1 MTLMMKHKQS
11 YFLGGSFALVLF
23 MMLGYLVKFY
33 PADLVRI
40 DADIQI
46 ALRADLPRHW
56 IAFFKIITNFGHEI
70 YIFIYVFALA
80 SLFYVWKKWKME
92 AFLLVGNLL
101 LIVVLS
107 TGFKYL
113 YNRTRPDIPYLI
125 AKPMGA
131 SFPSWHAAATM
142 VVALSLVVIVNQHL
156 TQTFAK
162 RCLQVLFIALAFATA
177 LSRIYLGVHYP
188 SDILGGWLLAF
199 TIVLFVYPFYA
210 EKRFKWRFQG
220 KQD

>member
-101 LIVVLS
+101 LMGVLS

-113 YNRTRPDIPYLI
+113 YNRPRPDIPYLI

-142 VVALSLVVIVNQHL
+142 VVALSLVVIVNQHDTDL
-156 TQTFAK
+156 
-162 RCLQVLFIALAFATA
+162 C
-177 LSRIYLGVHYP
+177 
-188 SDILGGWLLAF
+188 
-199 TIVLFVYPFYA
+199 
-210 EKRFKWRFQG
+210 
-220 KQD
+220 

>member
-1 MTLMMKHKQS
+1 MKHKQS

-101 LIVVLS
+101 FMGVLS

-113 YNRTRPDIPYLI
+113 YNRPRPDIP
-125 AKPMGA
+125 
-131 SFPSWHAAATM
+131 
-142 VVALSLVVIVNQHL
+142 
-156 TQTFAK
+156 
-162 RCLQVLFIALAFATA
+162 
-177 LSRIYLGVHYP
+177 
-188 SDILGGWLLAF
+188 
-199 TIVLFVYPFYA
+199 
-210 EKRFKWRFQG
+210 
-220 KQD
+220 

>member
-70 YIFIYVFALA
+70 YIFIYVPFSEDNSITLMGE
-80 SLFYVWKKWKME
+80 ME
-92 AFLLVGNLL
+92 DGSFL
-101 LIVVLS
+101 I
-107 TGFKYL
+107 
-113 YNRTRPDIPYLI
+113 
-125 AKPMGA
+125 
-131 SFPSWHAAATM
+131 
-142 VVALSLVVIVNQHL
+142 
-156 TQTFAK
+156 
-162 RCLQVLFIALAFATA
+162 
-177 LSRIYLGVHYP
+177 
-188 SDILGGWLLAF
+188 GW
-199 TIVLFVYPFYA
+199 
-210 EKRFKWRFQG
+210 
-220 KQD
+220 